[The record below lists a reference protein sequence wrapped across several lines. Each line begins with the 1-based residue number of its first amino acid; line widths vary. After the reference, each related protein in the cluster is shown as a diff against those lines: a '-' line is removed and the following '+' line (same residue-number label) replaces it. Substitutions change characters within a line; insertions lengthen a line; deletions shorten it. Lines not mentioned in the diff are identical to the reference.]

1 MMGVVIVY
9 WLAFTLGTL
18 FQCTPIAFNWDWSIP
33 GGRCLN
39 PKMGFLLTGSLNLI
53 IDIILV
59 GMPVPIVWKMQHL
72 SKAKKIGIM
81 AMFSFG
87 LL

>member
-1 MMGVVIVY
+1 
-9 WLAFTLGTL
+9 
-18 FQCTPIAFNWDWSIP
+18 
-33 GGRCLN
+33 
-39 PKMGFLLTGSLNLI
+39 MGFLLTGSLNLI